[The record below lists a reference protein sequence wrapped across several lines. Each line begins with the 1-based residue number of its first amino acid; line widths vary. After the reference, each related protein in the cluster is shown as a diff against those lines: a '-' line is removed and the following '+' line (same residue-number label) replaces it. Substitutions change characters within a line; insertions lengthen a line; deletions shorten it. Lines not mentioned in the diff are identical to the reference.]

1 MYYIS
6 YQLTYIIIPV
16 VYFNF
21 NLYLLFYYTQN
32 YTNSVHLQN
41 FKEKFIIFAMQNDPV
56 VTLY

>member
-32 YTNSVHLQN
+32 YTN
-41 FKEKFIIFAMQNDPV
+41 
-56 VTLY
+56 